1 MAEAKIIE
9 RRSIGS
15 MPHPRLGPIWLALSP
30 RGLVGLHMK
39 SSEESVRRTYRAFDA
54 DLDPVQASPILDQL
68 AAYFEGKSRRFDV
81 PIDWSV
87 LSPFQQEV
95 LQLVFAIPFAHT
107 RTYVD
112 IATQLGKP
120 GAARAVGRA
129 NATNPMPIIIPC
141 HRVLGA
147 DGTLH
152 GYGGPGGVETKA
164 WLLRHEGSWLL

>member
-1 MAEAKIIE
+1 MKNKVMQGQIA
-9 RRSIGS
+9 IGS
-15 MPHPRLGPIWLALSP
+15 MPHPRLGPIWVARSP

-39 SSEESVRRTYRAFDA
+39 TGEDSVRRLYGD
-54 DLDPVQASPILDQL
+54 DDVELDPEQTASVLEEL
-68 AAYFEGKSRRFDV
+68 AAYFQGESRQFNV
-81 PIDWSV
+81 AIDWSV
-87 LSPFQQEV
+87 LSPFQQQA
-95 LQLVFAIPFAHT
+95 LRLVFAIPFGQT
-107 RTYVD
+107 RTYQD
-112 IATQLGKP
+112 IAMQLGKP
-120 GAARAVGRA
+120 GASRAVGRA